1 MGSIESIEF
10 IINKKCLNGDDIINL
25 VNILKTLEIRPNE
38 LRYGYNRDKCK
49 DIFYYNCESTDY
61 NDYLAT
67 LEEVSNTIAKD
78 CGGMLG
84 PFWFYNEE
92 ADTEHGFDL
101 LISKNSFELT
111 FFYTLSRRPKTFIN
125 KLINIIKNLYLK
137 TKPLIVQYYDGE
149 ELEDE
154 YISTYEQ
161 LIKDGNPNIITGLT
175 ILSPEIVKN
184 IGREKILSAPIYRV
198 EELEDGGILILL
210 DENPFNHG
218 FLTKKVKEVSE
229 YLLRTEF

>member
-1 MGSIESIEF
+1 MSSIESIEF
-10 IINKKCLNGDDIINL
+10 IINKKCLNSDDIINL
-25 VNILKTLEIRPNE
+25 VNILKTLEIRTNE
-38 LRYGYNRDKCK
+38 LRYGYNRDMCK
-49 DIFYYNCESTDY
+49 DIFYYSCESNDY
-61 NDYLAT
+61 NDYLTT
-67 LEEVSNTIAKD
+67 LEEASNTIAKD
-78 CGGMLG
+78 CGGILG
-84 PFWFYNEE
+84 PFWIDEDNS
-92 ADTEHGFDL
+92 FDL

-111 FFYTLSRRPKTFIN
+111 FFYTLSRQPTNSIN
-125 KLINIIKNLYLK
+125 NLINIIKNLYLK

-161 LIKDGNPNIITGLT
+161 LIKEGKSKIITGLT

-184 IGREKILSAPIYRV
+184 IGREKILSAPVYKV

-229 YLLRTEF
+229 YLLGTKF